1 MLSLKEFAYRY
12 VNESILDDIDDQ
24 IKSGDKILNMKR
36 AQAWG
41 ERSRK
46 KPWIAVQKQ
55 GYALGGDFIIDD
67 IDTEIYYG
75 LPIKR
80 VDGNLAIKDCSIESL
95 EGLFLPDSTIS
106 GTLTIEDCPNLK
118 SLNGLP
124 AAVGTLVVNYNKN
137 LKTIDIDDREK
148 PVIVNNNMYLSK
160 NGKRFKKDVIASNNN
175 IVVAKNIFCSIE
187 SSVDLINEDT
197 INEAFKAPQLKVL
210 ADALKEAGSKN
221 REIAPKIKQFV
232 TDVKLDTISSADVY
246 EYSCDDPEAAKN
258 VRMYYGNKRRG
269 FFFVIDSNG
278 DACIVFEGERF
289 LHIKDYER
297 YHYGQIDKYTYMDR
311 DKVSEIVRLVKR
323 FDTVVFVDCQNY
335 ESAWAAVSAP
345 RRQAQRGAIALMK
358 GAERKTSE
366 VTAKQVRY
374 YQDIANAN
382 RERYKNLLTKLKV
395 EKHMKTNKFSTF
407 KSKIDSL
414 YDRYT
419 ALLEKMLKAPEK
431 YNKYDLS
438 SLNGNLCASSSNRFG
453 GASYSLTDKLYEYFS
468 ILQNSKDDFYRRHS
482 NQDILSKITNIEND
496 ILNLITIVDQKLIE
510 LEKV

>member
-1 MLSLKEFAYRY
+1 MLNLKEFVCRY

-24 IKSGDKILNMKR
+24 IQSTDKIMNMER
-36 AQAWG
+36 AQKWG
-41 ERSRK
+41 EKSRR
-46 KPWIAVQKQ
+46 KPWVAVQRQ
-55 GYALGGDFIIDD
+55 GYALGGDFVIDD
-67 IDTEIYYG
+67 IESEIYYG

-95 EGLFLPDSTIS
+95 EGLFLPDCTIS
-106 GTLTIEDCPNLK
+106 GTLAIEDCPNLK

-124 AAVGTLVVNYNKN
+124 AAVGTLVVNYNKS

-148 PVIVNNNMYLSK
+148 PVIVYNNMYLSK
-160 NGKRFKKDVIASNNN
+160 NGKRFKKDVIYKNSN
-175 IVVAKNIFCSIE
+175 IVVAKNIFCSAE
-187 SSVDLINEDT
+187 SNVDVINEDT

-232 TDVKLDTISSADVY
+232 ADVKLDTISSTDVY

-269 FFFVIDSNG
+269 FFFVIDING
-278 DACIVFEGERF
+278 YACIVFQGERF
-289 LHIKDYER
+289 LYIKDYER
-297 YHYGQIDKYTYMDR
+297 YHYGKIDKYSHMDR
-311 DKVSEIVRLVKR
+311 DKVSEIIRLVKR
-323 FDTVVFVDCQNY
+323 FDSVVFVDCHNY
-335 ESAWAAVSAP
+335 ESAWTATGAP

-358 GAERKTSE
+358 GYERTTGD
-366 VTAKQVRY
+366 VTIKQVRY
-374 YQDIANAN
+374 YQEIANAN

-395 EKHMKTNKFSTF
+395 EKHIKANKFSTF

-419 ALLEKMLKAPEK
+419 VLLEKMLKAPEK

-438 SLNGNLCASSSNRFG
+438 ELNSYLCSSGNRFG
-453 GASYSLTDKLYEYFS
+453 STRYSLTDKLYEYFS
-468 ILQNSKDDFYRRHS
+468 TLQDSKDDFYRRHS
-482 NQDILSKITNIEND
+482 NQDIISNITNIENQISD
-496 ILNLITIVDQKLIE
+496 LIAFVDKKLIA